1 MGFFSWN
8 CKGCGH
14 PLLSGYAAYGVNG
27 WMVYGV
33 AITKRGRLH
42 RGCYDG
48 YGRLNGVRIDLD
60 VYWSKRTGT
69 SSGDPDCY
77 HRACWQILG
86 GPLRYKGGSE
96 SAADQG
102 FFFDPGDHQIA
113 EPKTRADL
121 KMAKQKAREIERRW
135 RTTDSTNETRT

>member
-14 PLLSGYAAYGVNG
+14 PLLSSYAAHDNNL
-27 WMVYGV
+27 WMVSGV

-42 RGCYDG
+42 RGGYDG

-69 SSGDPDCY
+69 SSCNPDCY
-77 HRACWQILG
+77 HRACWLIMGQ
-86 GPLRYKGGSE
+86 PLQYKGGSE
-96 SAADQG
+96 NASDQG
-102 FFFDPGDHQIA
+102 YFFDPDEHNVD
-113 EPKTRADL
+113 EPKSRIDL
-121 KMAKQKAREIERRW
+121 KHAKLKARKTESQLRLPVRQ
-135 RTTDSTNETRT
+135 

>member
-14 PLLSGYAAYGVNG
+14 PLLSGYAANGVND
-27 WMVYGV
+27 WMVSGV

-42 RGCYDG
+42 RGGYDG

-60 VYWSKRTGT
+60 VYWSKRTGA

-77 HRACWQILG
+77 HRACWQIMG
-86 GPLRYKGGSE
+86 EPMRYKGGSE

-102 FFFDPGDHQIA
+102 FFFDPGDHQVT

-121 KMAKQKAREIERRW
+121 QLAKQKAREIKR
-135 RTTDSTNETRT
+135 